1 MSTVE
6 EVRSTSVPQTP
17 VALSGVRGGPD
28 SVRTLR
34 RDRWWLSPAIT
45 VGILTSFVVYSTWAA
60 FQNRNYFVGAA
71 AHRDLISPFYSPCLA
86 GSCVPGSHP
95 GFTLVQWTISPAILI
110 LIVPLGFR
118 LTCYY
123 YRRAYYRGFWQSP
136 PACGV
141 TDAHGRYTGETRFP
155 LILQNAHRYFFYLG
169 IVLNVIL
176 SIDAVVAYGEPG
188 EGVGVSVGALVLTVN
203 AVLLWSYSLSCHA
216 CRHLCGG
223 NVNRFSAHPW
233 RTRIW
238 KALTPLNARHMQIAW
253 ASLIFV
259 ALTDLYVRLVASG
272 VFSDPK
278 LF

>member
-1 MSTVE
+1 VSTVE
-6 EVRSTSVPQTP
+6 QVRPAPATP
-17 VALSGVRGGPD
+17 VTLGGVRGGPD
-28 SVRTLR
+28 HVRTLR
-34 RDRWWLSPAIT
+34 TDRWWKSPAIT
-45 VGILTSFVVYSTWAA
+45 VGVLTSFVVYSTWAA
-60 FQNRNYFVGAA
+60 FQNANYYVGAA
-71 AHRDLISPFYSPCLA
+71 AHRNLISPFYSPCLA

-95 GFTLVQWTISPAILI
+95 SFTWGWWEISPAILI

-118 LTCYY
+118 FTCYY

-141 TDAHGRYTGETRFP
+141 ADAHGSYAGESRLP
-155 LILQNAHRYFFYLG
+155 LILQNVHRYFFYLG
-169 IVLNVIL
+169 LILNVIL
-176 SIDAVVAYGEPG
+176 TIDAVVAFREPG
-188 EGVGVSVGALVLTVN
+188 EGIGVSVGALVLTVN
-203 AVLLWSYSLSCHA
+203 AALLWSYSLSCHA

-223 NVNRFSAHPW
+223 NVNRFSKHPL
-233 RTRIW
+233 RARVW
-238 KALTPLNARHMQIAW
+238 KLLTPLNARHMQIAW